1 MRIYLVC
8 GDADVANFIKSFL
21 TLVEPDSAMENGCH
35 WNKLKSLIDDLGCGC
50 VPPPDLVI
58 IVGQDMITEN
68 LIPDV
73 KILSQK
79 NCRVVI
85 CADLIG
91 DIKNYLDAD
100 NVKRLTLH
108 SATDKNMLFSV
119 LDWAKAKSHVS

>member
-8 GDADVANFIKSFL
+8 GDADIANFIRSFL
-21 TLVEPDSAMENGCH
+21 TLVEKNSTTENFYHC
-35 WNKLKSLIDDLGCGC
+35 NKLKSLIDDLGCGC

-58 IVGQDMITEN
+58 IAGQDMITEH
-68 LIPDV
+68 LIPCV

-85 CADLIG
+85 CANLIG

-108 SATDKNMLFSV
+108 SATDKNMLLSV
-119 LDWAKAKSHVS
+119 LDWAKAKQKN